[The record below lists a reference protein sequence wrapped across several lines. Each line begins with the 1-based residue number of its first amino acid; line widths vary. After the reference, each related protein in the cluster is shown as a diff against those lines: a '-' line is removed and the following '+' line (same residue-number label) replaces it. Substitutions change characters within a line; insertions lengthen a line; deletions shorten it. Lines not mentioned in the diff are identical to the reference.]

1 MIQTE
6 ITIDVAGFRT
16 VLSQLKGAI
25 SPKTPLPILQ
35 CVKLSFDRQAEVFRL
50 TGSNSELWL
59 TVDCTTTTTDAE
71 GNAEVKECV
80 HLLKEDPKIGRAHV

>member
-1 MIQTE
+1 MQTE
-6 ITIDVAGFRT
+6 ITIDVAGFRQ
-16 VLSQLKGAI
+16 VLGQLKGAI

-59 TVDCTTTTTDAE
+59 TVDCTTNSLWAAFHPRSE
-71 GNAEVKECV
+71 GPRWGYVTRRQV
-80 HLLKEDPKIGRAHV
+80 F